1 MPKPGFK
8 SITVSENVYK
18 KFFEVYEKNKK
29 GLELKGVTSFSGYLT
44 SRMEE
49 MMIKDE
55 VFAKHSPLVE
65 KIAVDQNRVILKDN
79 KRNRI
84 VEVLMKNGELQCLLD
99 ERSDCVHV
107 GFVYSLPELY
117 CIIKIIII
125 IIIKQSR
132 FPALHTCY
140 NNNKKSLISRELE
153 IQILPHSIHW

>member
-117 CIIKIIII
+117 CIINNNNN
-125 IIIKQSR
+125 
-132 FPALHTCY
+132 
-140 NNNKKSLISRELE
+140 NNNK
-153 IQILPHSIHW
+153 

>member
-18 KFFEVYEKNKK
+18 KFFGVYEKNKK

-55 VFAKHSPLVE
+55 VFAKHSPFIE

-79 KRNRI
+79 KKNRI
-84 VEVLMKNGELQCLLD
+84 AEVLMNNGELQCLLD

-117 CIIKIIII
+117 GIISSKG
-125 IIIKQSR
+125 IKVPSS
-132 FPALHTCY
+132 AL
-140 NNNKKSLISRELE
+140 
-153 IQILPHSIHW
+153 

>member
-1 MPKPGFK
+1 MPKPGYK

-29 GLELKGVTSFSGYLT
+29 GLELKGIMSFSGYLT

-55 VFAKHSPLVE
+55 VFAKHLPFIE

-79 KRNRI
+79 KKNRI
-84 VEVLMKNGELQCLLD
+84 AEVLMNNGELQCLLD

-117 CIIKIIII
+117 GIISNKG
-125 IIIKQSR
+125 IKVPSS
-132 FPALHTCY
+132 AL
-140 NNNKKSLISRELE
+140 
-153 IQILPHSIHW
+153 

>member
-1 MPKPGFK
+1 MPKPGYK

-55 VFAKHSPLVE
+55 VFAKHSPLIE

-99 ERSDCVHV
+99 ERSDCVHI

-117 CIIKIIII
+117 CII
-125 IIIKQSR
+125 
-132 FPALHTCY
+132 
-140 NNNKKSLISRELE
+140 NNNKAIKVPRSVYML
-153 IQILPHSIHW
+153 

>member
-18 KFFEVYEKNKK
+18 KFFEIYEKNKK

-44 SRMEE
+44 SRMQE
-49 MMIKDE
+49 MMIMDE
-55 VFAKHSPLVE
+55 VFAKHSPLME

-117 CIIKIIII
+117 CII
-125 IIIKQSR
+125 
-132 FPALHTCY
+132 
-140 NNNKKSLISRELE
+140 NNNKAIKVPRSTYML
-153 IQILPHSIHW
+153 

>member
-1 MPKPGFK
+1 MPKPGYK

-29 GLELKGVTSFSGYLT
+29 GLELKGIMSFSGYLT

-55 VFAKHSPLVE
+55 VFAKHSPFIE

-79 KRNRI
+79 KKNRI
-84 VEVLMKNGELQCLLD
+84 AEVLMNKGELQCLLD
-99 ERSDCVHV
+99 ERTDCVHV

-117 CIIKIIII
+117 GIISSKG
-125 IIIKQSR
+125 IKVPS
-132 FPALHTCY
+132 
-140 NNNKKSLISRELE
+140 
-153 IQILPHSIHW
+153 